1 MAAAAYATNMPPACL
16 LNAAG
21 RQPKSDI
28 HRTDYEGAG
37 GPAVFQWL
45 PGISLVVTDW
55 TNKGGLGSP
64 QRLLVTFVRTK
75 VTRVR
80 AGQARQQSTGV

>member
-21 RQPKSDI
+21 RQPKSDT

-37 GPAVFQWL
+37 GFKVFQWQ
-45 PGISLVVTDW
+45 PGISLAGVRLGKAVVRPE
-55 TNKGGLGSP
+55 GGR
-64 QRLLVTFVRTK
+64 RLLVTFGRSK
-75 VTRVR
+75 VTRR
-80 AGQARQQSTGV
+80 RQTA